1 MRCPK
6 SFLVLLSISVFLSA
20 HAQSENDLYHQTV
33 SFLRLLTYGER
44 HEDIGL
50 RFSWQQSGKRWVP
63 AGNGFEFLSSGLGI
77 YDHDSDSLN
86 CIPACIWHLD
96 SDERVVAEN
105 DTILSD
111 MDDVVKFVSDNKNNT
126 PDEMSPS
133 LYVELMP
140 MADMND
146 SVVPSRVTVY
156 PDSLFSEVGV
166 VAMLDRE
173 TGSLILRF
181 MNSGSHEIPVYV
193 DNSPY
198 PASRMGICSRTVVQK
213 GENRPDT
220 TVSTID
226 MKGRVTLPPFSL
238 TLIKFAIGHGKT
250 KYNTKHL

>member
-6 SFLVLLSISVFLSA
+6 PFLVLLSISVFLCA
-20 HAQSENDLYHQTV
+20 HAQSEDDLYHQTI

-77 YDHDSDSLN
+77 YDHDPDSLN
-86 CIPACIWHLD
+86 CIPACIWHLG
-96 SDERVVAEN
+96 SDEMIFAEN

-111 MDDVVKFVSDNKNNT
+111 TNNVVKFVSDNHKNIAG
-126 PDEMSPS
+126 EMHPS
-133 LYVELMP
+133 IYVELMP

-146 SVVPSRVTVY
+146 SVVPSRVTVC
-156 PDSLFSEVGV
+156 PKSLFSEVGV

-181 MNSGSHEIPVYV
+181 MNSGSHEILAYV

-198 PASRMGICSRTVVQK
+198 PASRSGICSRTVVQK
-213 GENRPDT
+213 DEKRPDT

-226 MKGRVTLPPFSL
+226 MKGHVTLPPFSL
-238 TLIKFAIGHGKT
+238 SLIKFAIGHGKT
-250 KYNTKHL
+250 QYNTKHL